1 MECFSTTNAKW
12 ESAPVSTIDSMQKCE
27 NKIKGKRFSVW
38 SKESFLF
45 LSGWEGNV
53 INGGT
58 TKKEGKNFEIS
69 VGGSKG
75 RETRFWL
82 KFSGGGNLGGSNTGV
97 FHNAKFLRT
106 PILKDVC

>member
-58 TKKEGKNFEIS
+58 AKKEGKNFEIS

-82 KFSGGGNLGGSNTGV
+82 KFSGGGGILEAPTQV
-97 FHNAKFLRT
+97 FSC
-106 PILKDVC
+106 D